1 MTTRA
6 NITVM
11 EDGDIMIFYQHSDGY
26 PEGVMPMLR
35 WFVDSMRV
43 GAIRRNI
50 ELASG
55 WLVIYGRRK
64 MLTDVPATDSQS
76 VGYVIPAVHIH
87 GDIEFYY
94 TVDIKTLTVKAYE
107 VTAILPRRLSELP
120 QTYMRLV
127 EVYHG

>member
-43 GAIRRNI
+43 GAIRRDI

-55 WLVIYGRRK
+55 WLVRTSAEIHETCRGISWLKLNAQDARK
-64 MLTDVPATDSQS
+64 SSDS
-76 VGYVIPAVHIH
+76 
-87 GDIEFYY
+87 
-94 TVDIKTLTVKAYE
+94 
-107 VTAILPRRLSELP
+107 
-120 QTYMRLV
+120 
-127 EVYHG
+127 